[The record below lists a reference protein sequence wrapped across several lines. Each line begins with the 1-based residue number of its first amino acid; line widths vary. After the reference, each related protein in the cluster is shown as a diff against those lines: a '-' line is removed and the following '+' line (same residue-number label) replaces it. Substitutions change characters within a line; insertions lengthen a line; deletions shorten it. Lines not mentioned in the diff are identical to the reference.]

1 MKSHKRPLPKRSR
14 LANLLFDRHL
24 CHNYPNIFWIIDHLC
39 KPIKI
44 YQAKLKFKVIPKGIP
59 LLDNCW
65 VRFAVWAWTR
75 FPTSNCA
82 SPPSGFNYINNKQ
95 HVETSQKHNID
106 IFATNK
112 NSCSLIIY
120 HQPLNLWLQGTN
132 QWVKSMAMEPL
143 SIEICWWTWLKK
155 LGIRVEGPRTKQ
167 QYQQIYN
174 IKT

>member
-1 MKSHKRPLPKRSR
+1 MKSHKRPLPKRSK

-24 CHNYPNIFWIIDHLC
+24 WHKLPQYILNKIDHLG

-44 YQAKLKFKVIPKGIP
+44 YQAELKFKVIPKGIP

-65 VRFAVWAWTR
+65 VRFAVWEWTR
-75 FPTSNCA
+75 FPTSNLCF
-82 SPPSGFNYINNKQ
+82 SFFGIQLHKQ
-95 HVETSQKHNID
+95 HIETSQKTQHIET
-106 IFATNK
+106 IATKK
-112 NSCSLIIY
+112 NSCWLIIY
-120 HQPLNLWLQGTN
+120 HQPLNLRPQGTN

-167 QYQQIYN
+167 QYQQTYN